1 MGVSLVGG
9 GVKKRVVDYAN
20 SKLGDSGISKARAAS
35 SYFDGLWN
43 LIEVEIGSITRGM
56 AAWTHGSLEPYL
68 RMFPIYTQLVSFAH
82 KPKVA
87 RAMLLKLERLILYS
101 DDHPDVLEFLAA
113 NCLLLRETHIENYH
127 SILTH
132 YVHKSTPSISH
143 GHYMHATSVVKNL
156 RRLRD
161 SLAALADHKL
171 SEYKTERAV
180 LLERFQ
186 SKTFDDTNTGLDEF
200 IYTPFEAMID
210 MIAEDKGCSGKYSD
224 DEWPRR
230 DRLAEGHAASQK
242 ALDSCVLYF
251 EGLKKAVAGKGLGGW
266 LWNSH
271 TRNAMMQG
279 ELSRRGLATSGSKR
293 QLVERILDHAR
304 ANQGGF
310 LVQGDGGAEKRS
322 NCPLLYD
329 EVEYGPLFR
338 EAMED

>member
-20 SKLGDSGISKARAAS
+20 SKLGGSGISKARAAS

-161 SLAALADHKL
+161 SLAALADHKP
-171 SEYKTERAV
+171 SEYKNERAV

-186 SKTFDDTNTGLDEF
+186 SKTFDGTNTGLDEF
-200 IYTPFEAMID
+200 LYTPFEAMID
-210 MIAEDKGCSGKYSD
+210 MIAEDKCCSGKYSD

-230 DRLAEGHAASQK
+230 DRLAEGHAASQT
-242 ALDSCVLYF
+242 ALDSYVLYF
-251 EGLKKAVAGKGLGGW
+251 EGLKKAAVGEGLEGW
-266 LWNSH
+266 LWNPY
-271 TRNAMMQG
+271 TRNAMMQE
-279 ELSRRGLATSGSKR
+279 ELRRRGLTISGSKQ

-304 ANQGGF
+304 ANQDGF
-310 LVQGDGGAEKRS
+310 LVQGDAEKQS
-322 NCPLLYD
+322 NCPPRYD
-329 EVEYGPLFR
+329 EGKYGPLFPG
-338 EAMED
+338 AMED